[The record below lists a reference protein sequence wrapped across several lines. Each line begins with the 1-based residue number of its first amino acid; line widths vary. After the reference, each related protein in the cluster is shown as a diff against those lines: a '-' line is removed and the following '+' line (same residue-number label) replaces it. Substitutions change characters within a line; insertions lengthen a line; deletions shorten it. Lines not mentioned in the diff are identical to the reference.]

1 MFDVQRFIKTID
13 SKTLIL
19 IDHAYLRAE
28 FERYHSF
35 YSELY
40 SGADPEMPKKVLP
53 SQLNASDLIDALCKY
68 GNARRE
74 RSSVFVFRRQSEPDI
89 ISPSTRSMLE
99 TVTCTEPT
107 WAEMGRASEASPE
120 TKRVIL
126 VADSPQYSTFLNMLK
141 TRDYDVCVIKHKQVE
156 DDDLSHMP
164 PDMPYQ
170 FSYYIVGEAMGL
182 SRGEL

>member
-35 YSELY
+35 YSDLY
-40 SGADPEMPKKVLP
+40 SGEDPEMPHKDLP
-53 SQLNASDLIDALCKY
+53 SQLDASDLIQALCTY

-74 RSSVFVFRRQSEPDI
+74 LSSVFVFRRQSEPGI
-89 ISPSTRSMLE
+89 ISPSTILE

-107 WAEMGRASEASPE
+107 WAEMGRIIE
-120 TKRVIL
+120 TFPAAKRVVL
-126 VADSPQYSTFLNMLK
+126 VADSPQYSTLLNMLK
-141 TRDYDVCVIKHKQVE
+141 TRDYDVCVIKHKQEE
-156 DDDLSHMP
+156 DDDWSHMP

-170 FSYYIVGEAMGL
+170 FSCYIIGAAMGL
-182 SRGEL
+182 SRSEL